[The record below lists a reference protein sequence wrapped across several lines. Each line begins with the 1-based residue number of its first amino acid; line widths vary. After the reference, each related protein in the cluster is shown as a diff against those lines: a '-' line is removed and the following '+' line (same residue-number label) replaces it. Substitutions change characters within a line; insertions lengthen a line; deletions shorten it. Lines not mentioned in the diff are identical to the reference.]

1 MISISNSLTDKLL
14 NKPMIA
20 MKPEKMTLLER
31 LTQAD
36 VCCRDCGSKYGKYS
50 VGCSS
55 CWEGTCDV
63 CGETKPITEVR
74 DWGYLGKGIQELN
87 SVRPV
92 EPFSN
97 LTENFTPERK
107 ERIKEQS
114 AKVADYML
122 SVGPIMN
129 DDELEGAL
137 TPSYEQGYIECKF
150 TEAEITALFDVLA
163 AHDEAHPPG
172 WNTDYDSVLEKIR
185 DLYDDNCIKYE
196 LSPALR
202 KYNEIYG
209 TWGYENDEEQKRWDI
224 FRDAFVAG
232 ASLNR
237 EGVQ

>member
-1 MISISNSLTDKLL
+1 MENKLT
-14 NKPMIA
+14 NRP
-20 MKPEKMTLLER
+20 LLER

-36 VCCRDCGSKYGKYS
+36 VCCRDCGTKYGKYS

-55 CWEGTCDV
+55 VWEGTCGV

-87 SVRPV
+87 SVRPA

-97 LTENFTPERK
+97 LTESFTPERK

-129 DDELEGAL
+129 DDELEDCL
-137 TPSYEQGYIECKF
+137 TASYERGELTLKLTEDEVAALKGMVSYVEEEEAYDLDDPCK
-150 TEAEITALFDVLA
+150 TVINKV
-163 AHDEAHPPG
+163 
-172 WNTDYDSVLEKIR
+172 R
-185 DLYDDNCIKYE
+185 DLYEDHCVKYS

-209 TWGYENDEEQKRWDI
+209 TWGHENDEEQKRWDV
-224 FRDAFVAG
+224 FREAFVAG
-232 ASLNR
+232 ASLNK